1 MIKKTII
8 TAALLTFFS
17 AGMLLSDTGG
27 AVHAAETETA
37 SSSACKW
44 KREYDGW
51 TYTDESGK
59 AVTNRWKKTNGKWY
73 FFNKGGIMEKM
84 RTKTVTILR
93 RAARGITN
101 RRLPA
106 GEKIKPAG

>member
-73 FFNKGGIMEKM
+73 FFNKGGIMEKNAYQNGYYL
-84 RTKTVTILR
+84 TQSGAWDNNPAVT
-93 RAARGITN
+93 G
-101 RRLPA
+101 
-106 GEKIKPAG
+106 